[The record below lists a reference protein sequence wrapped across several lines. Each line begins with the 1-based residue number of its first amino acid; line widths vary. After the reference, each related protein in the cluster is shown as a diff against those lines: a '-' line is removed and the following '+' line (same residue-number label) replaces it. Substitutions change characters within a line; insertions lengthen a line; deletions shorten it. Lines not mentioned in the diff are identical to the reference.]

1 MRDGD
6 GLFEVEP
13 VEKRQPQG
21 RPAAVDKRFRSFDPH
36 QVLLLPPSLDDWLPQ
51 DHLARFVADLVD
63 DVLDLAAIRADY
75 TGKRGYPPY
84 DSRLMVR

>member
-1 MRDGD
+1 MCGGN

-21 RPAAVDKRFRSFDPH
+21 RGAAVDKRFRAFDPH

-51 DHLARFVADLVD
+51 DHLAFVADLVD
-63 DVLDLAAIRADY
+63 DVLDLTAIRAV
-75 TGKRGYPPY
+75 
-84 DSRLMVR
+84 M